1 MSAMLLTACTGVAL
15 KAINTPSY
23 WLSDLRRES
32 NLHYGNK
39 AHQRLDIYL
48 PGDDIEARRQ
58 LIVFIYGGGW
68 TTGARENYY
77 FVADALTSAGYAVAI
92 PDYIKYP
99 GGEFPAFV
107 QDVALSIA
115 WLSANIERFAAID
128 DIIIMGH
135 SAGAHT
141 GALILTD
148 PGYLAAHGLDARNIS
163 AFIGMAGPYGFTP
176 KEEHYRNIFANLQDY
191 TRMQPLHF
199 ANGDEPPML
208 LMHGSGDTT
217 VLPANT
223 RKFARKVND
232 LGGTAMTQFY
242 DNKSHVSILL
252 SLSRAFDQKG
262 VILSDILN
270 FLQAKLPQAPD
281 AS

>member
-1 MSAMLLTACTGVAL
+1 MSAILLTACTGVAL
-15 KAINTPSY
+15 KAINTPSC

-39 AHQRLDIYL
+39 AHQHLDLYL
-48 PGDDIEARRQ
+48 PGDDIKARRQ

-77 FVADALTSAGYAVAI
+77 FVADALTAAGYAVAI

-99 GGEFPAFV
+99 EGVFPAFV
-107 QDVALSIA
+107 EDIALSIA

-148 PGYLAAHGLDARNIS
+148 PGYLAAHGLDAGNIR
-163 AFIGMAGPYGFTP
+163 AFIGLAGPYAFMP
-176 KEEHYRNIFANLQDY
+176 EKQHYKNVFANLQDY

-199 ANGDEPPML
+199 ADGNEPPML
-208 LMHGSGDTT
+208 LMHGTGDTT

-223 RKFARKVND
+223 RKFARKVNN
-232 LGGTAMTQFY
+232 LGGTAVTQFY
-242 DNKSHVSILL
+242 DDKSHVGILL
-252 SLSRAFDQKG
+252 ALSRLFDQKD
-262 VILSDILN
+262 VVLSDILD
-270 FLQAKLPQAPD
+270 FLQEKLTPPPD
-281 AS
+281 